1 MRIIERDITHKL
13 LDWKKSRGRKPLI
26 IKGARQIGKS
36 WAVED
41 FGKRYYNY
49 VAVFNF
55 DRKRELKE
63 IFEKTKDPSRL
74 LHELSFFTDVPLLP
88 RKTLI
93 FFDEI
98 QECKDALNSLKY
110 FCEDAPEYHIIAA
123 GSLLGVAI
131 NEGDFSFPVGKVN
144 FMQMYPV
151 SFKEFLRA
159 SEPVLFKQLIGFV
172 GKTEPLPS
180 IVFNKLEEQYHA
192 YQVCGGLPFS
202 ASSMIDGRGIEA
214 VEKVLEEN
222 LMAYEIDF
230 SKHTLQSDIPRIH
243 AIWKS
248 TPEQLS
254 RENNKFVYRV
264 VREGARA
271 REYETALRWLV
282 DAGMIYQVKLC
293 EKPYFPLGFY
303 ENSSAFKVYMLDIA
317 LLRKLAKLPAEIFVT
332 SSNLFTEFKG
342 AIAENF
348 VLTSLLAQGFDV
360 PNYWTLQGNKAEV
373 DFLIVDGLSVV
384 PIEVK
389 SDKRISGKSFAEYD
403 KKYNPDLRVR
413 FSMNN
418 IKKDGNLLNLPV
430 FMADW
435 IEYYLEN
442 RKKRYHAQT
451 QIKNTRR
458 G

>member
-1 MRIIERDITHKL
+1 METIERDVTQQL
-13 LDWKKSRGRKPLI
+13 LAWKNSSERKPLI
-26 IKGARQIGKS
+26 VRGARQIGKS

-41 FGKRYYNY
+41 FGKRYYEHL
-49 VAVFNF
+49 AVFNF
-55 DRKRELKE
+55 DRKRELAE
-63 IFEKTKDPSRL
+63 VFGKTKEPSRL
-74 LHELSFFTDVPLLP
+74 IHELAFFTEVPLLP
-88 RKTLI
+88 EKTLL

-98 QECKDALNSLKY
+98 QECKEALNALKY

-131 NEGDFSFPVGKVN
+131 NEGNFSFPVGKVN
-144 FMQMYPV
+144 FLQMFPV
-151 SFKEFLRA
+151 SFKEYLRA
-159 SEPVLFKQLIGFV
+159 ADAVLFRQLDSLAG
-172 GKTEPLPS
+172 GEEPLPTV
-180 IVFNKLEEQYHA
+180 VFNRAEEYYHA
-192 YQVCGGLPFS
+192 YQVCGGLPLS
-202 ASSMIDGRGIEA
+202 ARSMIWGKGIET

-230 SKHTLQSDIPRIH
+230 SNHALKTDIPKIH

-271 REYETALRWLV
+271 REYENALQWLV

-293 EKPYFPLGFY
+293 EKPELPLSFY
-303 ENSSAFKVYMLDIA
+303 ENSSAFKVYLLDIG
-317 LLRKLAKLPAEIFVT
+317 LLRKLSKLPAEIFV
-332 SSNLFTEFKG
+332 SASQLFTEFKG
-342 AIAENF
+342 AVAENF
-348 VLTSLLAQGFDV
+348 VLTSLLAQGFAM

-373 DFLIVDGLSVV
+373 DFLIAKGLTVI

-389 SDKRISGKSFAEYD
+389 SDRRISGKSFAEYD
-403 KKYNPDLRVR
+403 KKYHPDLRIR

-418 IKKDGNLLNLPV
+418 IKKDGNLLNLPI

-435 IEYYLEN
+435 VGRYL
-442 RKKRYHAQT
+442 
-451 QIKNTRR
+451 
-458 G
+458 

>member
-1 MRIIERDITHKL
+1 METIERDVTQQL
-13 LDWKKSRGRKPLI
+13 LAWKNSSDRKPLI
-26 IKGARQIGKS
+26 VRGARQIGKS

-41 FGKRYYNY
+41 FGKRYYEHL
-49 VAVFNF
+49 AVFNF
-55 DRKRELKE
+55 DRKRELAE
-63 IFEKTKDPSRL
+63 VFGKTKEPSRL
-74 LHELSFFTDVPLLP
+74 IRELAFFTEVPLLP
-88 RKTLI
+88 EKTLL

-98 QECKDALNSLKY
+98 QECKEALNALKY

-131 NEGDFSFPVGKVN
+131 NEGNFSFPVGKVN
-144 FMQMYPV
+144 FLQMFPV
-151 SFKEFLRA
+151 SFKEYLRA
-159 SEPVLFKQLIGFV
+159 ADAVLFRQLDSLAG
-172 GKTEPLPS
+172 GEEPLPTV
-180 IVFNKLEEQYHA
+180 VFNRAEEYYHA
-192 YQVCGGLPFS
+192 YQVCGGLPLS
-202 ASSMIDGRGIEA
+202 ARSMIWGKGIET

-230 SKHTLQSDIPRIH
+230 SKHALKTDIPKIH

-271 REYETALRWLV
+271 REYENALQWLV

-293 EKPYFPLGFY
+293 EKPELPLSFY
-303 ENSSAFKVYMLDIA
+303 ENSSAFKVYLLDIG
-317 LLRKLAKLPAEIFVT
+317 LLRKLSKLPAEIFV
-332 SSNLFTEFKG
+332 SASQLFTEFKG
-342 AIAENF
+342 AMAENF
-348 VLTSLLAQGFDV
+348 VLTSLLAQGFAM

-373 DFLIVDGLSVV
+373 DFLIAKGLTVI

-389 SDKRISGKSFAEYD
+389 SDRRISGKSFAEYD
-403 KKYNPDLRVR
+403 KKYHPDLRIR

-418 IKKDGNLLNLPV
+418 IKKDGNLRNLPI

-435 IEYYLEN
+435 VGSYLV
-442 RKKRYHAQT
+442 
-451 QIKNTRR
+451 

>member
-1 MRIIERDITHKL
+1 METIERDVTQQL
-13 LDWKKSRGRKPLI
+13 LAWKNSSDRKPLI
-26 IKGARQIGKS
+26 VRGARQIGKS

-41 FGKRYYNY
+41 FGKRYYEHL
-49 VAVFNF
+49 AVFNF
-55 DRKRELKE
+55 DRKRELAE
-63 IFEKTKDPSRL
+63 VFEKTKEPSRL
-74 LHELSFFTDVPLLP
+74 IHELAFFTEVPLLP
-88 RKTLI
+88 EKTLL

-98 QECKDALNSLKY
+98 QECKEALNALKY

-131 NEGDFSFPVGKVN
+131 NEGNFSFPVGKVN
-144 FMQMYPV
+144 FLQMFPV
-151 SFKEFLRA
+151 SFKEYLRA
-159 SEPVLFKQLIGFV
+159 ADAVLFRQLDSLAG
-172 GKTEPLPS
+172 GEEPLPMV
-180 IVFNKLEEQYHA
+180 VFNRAEEYYHA
-192 YQVCGGLPFS
+192 YQVCGGLPLS
-202 ASSMIDGRGIEA
+202 ARSMIWGKGIEM

-230 SKHTLQSDIPRIH
+230 SKHALKTDIPKIH

-271 REYETALRWLV
+271 REYENALQWLV

-293 EKPYFPLGFY
+293 EKPELPLSFY
-303 ENSSAFKVYMLDIA
+303 ENSSAFKVYLLDIG
-317 LLRKLAKLPAEIFVT
+317 LLRKLSKLPAEIFV
-332 SSNLFTEFKG
+332 SASQLFTEFKG
-342 AIAENF
+342 AVAENF
-348 VLTSLLAQGFDV
+348 VLTSLLAQGFAM

-373 DFLIVDGLSVV
+373 DFLIAKGLTVI

-389 SDKRISGKSFAEYD
+389 SDRRISGKSFAEYD
-403 KKYNPDLRVR
+403 KKYHPDLRIR

-418 IKKDGNLLNLPV
+418 IKKDGNLLNLPI

-435 IEYYLEN
+435 VGSYLV
-442 RKKRYHAQT
+442 
-451 QIKNTRR
+451 

>member
-1 MRIIERDITHKL
+1 MPKNEIGISMETIERDVTQQL
-13 LDWKKSRGRKPLI
+13 LAWKNSSERKPLI
-26 IKGARQIGKS
+26 VRGARQIGKS

-41 FGKRYYNY
+41 FGKQYYEHL
-49 VAVFNF
+49 AVFNF
-55 DRKRELKE
+55 DRKRELAE
-63 IFEKTKDPSRL
+63 VFEKTKEPSRL
-74 LHELSFFTDVPLLP
+74 IHELAFFTEVPLLP
-88 RKTLI
+88 KKTLL

-98 QECKDALNSLKY
+98 QECKEALNALKY

-131 NEGDFSFPVGKVN
+131 NEGNFSFPVGKVN
-144 FMQMYPV
+144 FLQMFPV
-151 SFKEFLRA
+151 SFKEYLRA
-159 SEPVLFKQLIGFV
+159 ADAVLFRQLDSLAG
-172 GKTEPLPS
+172 GEEPLPTV
-180 IVFNKLEEQYHA
+180 VFNRAEEYYHA
-192 YQVCGGLPFS
+192 YQVCGGLPLS
-202 ASSMIDGRGIEA
+202 ARSMIWGKGIET

-230 SKHTLQSDIPRIH
+230 SKHALKTDIPKIH

-271 REYETALRWLV
+271 REYENALQWLV

-293 EKPYFPLGFY
+293 EKPELPLSFY
-303 ENSSAFKVYMLDIA
+303 ENSSAFKVYLLDIG
-317 LLRKLAKLPAEIFVT
+317 LLRKLSKLPAEIFV
-332 SSNLFTEFKG
+332 SASQLFTEFKG
-342 AIAENF
+342 AVAENF
-348 VLTSLLAQGFDV
+348 VLTSLLAQGFDM

-373 DFLIVDGLSVV
+373 DFLIAKGLTVI

-389 SDKRISGKSFAEYD
+389 SDRRISGKSFAEYD
-403 KKYNPDLRVR
+403 KKYHPDLRIR

-418 IKKDGNLLNLPV
+418 IKKDGNLLNLPI

-435 IEYYLEN
+435 VGSYL
-442 RKKRYHAQT
+442 
-451 QIKNTRR
+451 
-458 G
+458 

>member
-1 MRIIERDITHKL
+1 METIERDVTRQL
-13 LDWKKSRGRKPLI
+13 LDWKNSTDRKPLI
-26 IKGARQIGKS
+26 VSGARQIGKS

-41 FGKRYYNY
+41 FGKRYYEHL
-49 VAVFNF
+49 AVFNF
-55 DRKRELKE
+55 DRKRELAE
-63 IFEKTKDPSRL
+63 VFEKTKDPSRVIQ
-74 LHELSFFTDVPLLP
+74 ELAFFTEVPLLP
-88 RKTLI
+88 EKTLL

-98 QECKDALNSLKY
+98 QECKEALNALKY

-131 NEGDFSFPVGKVN
+131 NEGNFSFPVGKVN
-144 FMQMYPV
+144 FWQMFPV
-151 SFKEFLRA
+151 SFKEYLRA
-159 SEPVLFKQLIGFV
+159 ADAKLFNQLSEFQG
-172 GKTEPLPS
+172 TTTPLPT
-180 IVFNKLEEQYHA
+180 IVFNEAEAYYHA
-192 YQVCGGLPFS
+192 YQVCGGLPLS
-202 ASSMIDGRGIEA
+202 ARSMIWGKGIDV

-230 SKHTLQSDIPRIH
+230 SKHALKTDIPRIH

-271 REYETALRWLV
+271 REYENALQWLV

-293 EKPYFPLGFY
+293 EKPELPLSFY
-303 ENSSAFKVYMLDIA
+303 ENSSAFKVYLLDIG
-317 LLRKLAKLPAEIFVT
+317 LLRKLSKLPAEIFVSAT
-332 SSNLFTEFKG
+332 QLFTEFKG
-342 AIAENF
+342 AVAENF
-348 VLTSLLAQGFDV
+348 VLTSLLAQGFDM

-373 DFLIVDGLSVV
+373 DFLVANGLSVV

-389 SDKRISGKSFAEYD
+389 SDRRISGKSFAEYD
-403 KKYNPDLRVR
+403 KKYHPDLRIR

-418 IKKDGNLLNLPV
+418 IKRDGNLLNLPI

-435 IEYYLEN
+435 MGSYLEVKQ
-442 RKKRYHAQT
+442 RLFEASTSH
-451 QIKNTRR
+451 
-458 G
+458 

>member
-1 MRIIERDITHKL
+1 METIERDVTQQL
-13 LDWKKSRGRKPLI
+13 LAWKNSSDRKPLI
-26 IKGARQIGKS
+26 VRGARQIGKS

-41 FGKRYYNY
+41 FGKRYYEHL
-49 VAVFNF
+49 AVFNF
-55 DRKRELKE
+55 DRKRELAE
-63 IFEKTKDPSRL
+63 VFGKTKEPSRL
-74 LHELSFFTDVPLLP
+74 IHELAFFTEVPLLP
-88 RKTLI
+88 EKTLL

-98 QECKDALNSLKY
+98 QECKEALNALKY

-131 NEGDFSFPVGKVN
+131 NEGNFSFPVGKVN
-144 FMQMYPV
+144 FLQMFPV
-151 SFKEFLRA
+151 SFKEYLRA
-159 SEPVLFKQLIGFV
+159 ADAVLFRQLDSLAG
-172 GKTEPLPS
+172 GEESLPTV
-180 IVFNKLEEQYHA
+180 VFNRAEEYYHA
-192 YQVCGGLPFS
+192 YQVCGGLPLS
-202 ASSMIDGRGIEA
+202 ARSMIWGKGIET

-230 SKHTLQSDIPRIH
+230 SKHALKTDIPKIH

-271 REYETALRWLV
+271 REYENALQWLV

-293 EKPYFPLGFY
+293 EKPELPLSFY
-303 ENSSAFKVYMLDIA
+303 ENSSAFKVYLLDIG
-317 LLRKLAKLPAEIFVT
+317 LLRKLSKLPAEIFV
-332 SSNLFTEFKG
+332 SASQLFTEFKG
-342 AIAENF
+342 AVAENF
-348 VLTSLLAQGFDV
+348 VLTSLLAQGFAM

-373 DFLIVDGLSVV
+373 DFLIAKGLTVI

-389 SDKRISGKSFAEYD
+389 SDRRISGKSFAEYD
-403 KKYNPDLRVR
+403 KKYHPDLRIR

-418 IKKDGNLLNLPV
+418 IKKDGNLLNLPI

-435 IEYYLEN
+435 VGSYL
-442 RKKRYHAQT
+442 
-451 QIKNTRR
+451 
-458 G
+458 

>member
-1 MRIIERDITHKL
+1 MEIIERDITQKL
-13 LDWKKSRGRKPLI
+13 LAWKNEPDRKPLI
-26 IKGARQIGKS
+26 IRGARQIGKS

-41 FGKRYYNY
+41 FGKRYYEHL
-49 VAVFNF
+49 AVFNF
-55 DRKRELKE
+55 DRKRELAE
-63 IFEKTKDPSRL
+63 VFEKTKDPSRIIQ
-74 LHELSFFTDVPLLP
+74 ELAFFTDVPLLP
-88 RKTLI
+88 EKTLL

-98 QECKDALNSLKY
+98 QECKEALNALKY

-131 NEGDFSFPVGKVN
+131 NEGNFSFPVGKVN
-144 FMQMYPV
+144 FLQMFPV
-151 SFKEFLRA
+151 SFKEYLRA
-159 SEPVLFKQLIGFV
+159 ADIRLYNQLNDFQENTDHLPTILFNEAELH
-172 GKTEPLPS
+172 
-180 IVFNKLEEQYHA
+180 YHS
-192 YQVCGGLPFS
+192 YQVCGGLPMS
-202 ASSMIDGRGIEA
+202 ARSMIWGKGVDA

-230 SKHTLQSDIPRIH
+230 SKHALKTDIPRIH

-271 REYETALRWLV
+271 REYENALQWLV

-293 EKPYFPLGFY
+293 EKPELPLSFY
-303 ENSSAFKVYMLDIA
+303 EDSSAFKVYLLDIG
-317 LLRKLAKLPAEIFVT
+317 LLRKLSKLPAEIFINAT
-332 SSNLFTEFKG
+332 HLFTEFKG
-342 AIAENF
+342 AVAENF
-348 VLTSLLAQGFDV
+348 VLTSLLAQGFDI

-373 DFLIVDGLSVV
+373 DFLIAKGLSVV

-389 SDKRISGKSFAEYD
+389 SDKRISGKSFAEYN
-403 KKYNPDLRVR
+403 KKYHPDLRIR

-418 IKKDGNLLNLPV
+418 IKKDGNLLNLPI

-435 IEYYLEN
+435 VGRYLN
-442 RKKRYHAQT
+442 
-451 QIKNTRR
+451 
-458 G
+458 

>member
-1 MRIIERDITHKL
+1 METIERDVTQQL
-13 LDWKKSRGRKPLI
+13 LAWKSSSDRKPLI
-26 IKGARQIGKS
+26 VRGARQIGKS

-41 FGKRYYNY
+41 FGKRYYEHL
-49 VAVFNF
+49 AVFNF
-55 DRKRELKE
+55 DRKRELAE
-63 IFEKTKDPSRL
+63 VFGKTKEPSRL
-74 LHELSFFTDVPLLP
+74 IHELAFFTEVPLLP
-88 RKTLI
+88 EKTLL

-98 QECKDALNSLKY
+98 QECKEALNALKY

-131 NEGDFSFPVGKVN
+131 NEGNFSFPVGKVN
-144 FMQMYPV
+144 FLQMFPV
-151 SFKEFLRA
+151 SFKEYLRA
-159 SEPVLFKQLIGFV
+159 ADAVLFRQLDSLAG
-172 GKTEPLPS
+172 GEEPLPTV
-180 IVFNKLEEQYHA
+180 VFNRAEEYYHA
-192 YQVCGGLPFS
+192 YQVCGGLPLS
-202 ASSMIDGRGIEA
+202 ARSMIWGKGIET

-230 SKHTLQSDIPRIH
+230 SKHALKTDIPKIH

-271 REYETALRWLV
+271 REYENALQWLV

-293 EKPYFPLGFY
+293 EKPELPLSFY
-303 ENSSAFKVYMLDIA
+303 ENSSAFKVYLLDIG
-317 LLRKLAKLPAEIFVT
+317 LLRKLSKLPAEIFV
-332 SSNLFTEFKG
+332 SASQLFTEFKG
-342 AIAENF
+342 AVAENF
-348 VLTSLLAQGFDV
+348 VLTSLLAQGFDM

-373 DFLIVDGLSVV
+373 DFLIAKGLTVI

-389 SDKRISGKSFAEYD
+389 SDRRISGKSFAEYD
-403 KKYNPDLRVR
+403 KKYHPDLRIR

-418 IKKDGNLLNLPV
+418 IKKDGNLLNLPI

-435 IEYYLEN
+435 VGSYL
-442 RKKRYHAQT
+442 
-451 QIKNTRR
+451 
-458 G
+458 

>member
-1 MRIIERDITHKL
+1 METIERDVTQQL
-13 LDWKKSRGRKPLI
+13 LAWKNSSDRKPLI
-26 IKGARQIGKS
+26 VRGARQIGKS

-41 FGKRYYNY
+41 FGKRYYEHL
-49 VAVFNF
+49 AVFNF
-55 DRKRELKE
+55 DRKRELAE
-63 IFEKTKDPSRL
+63 VFGKTKEPSRII
-74 LHELSFFTDVPLLP
+74 HELAFFTEVPLLP
-88 RKTLI
+88 EKTLI

-98 QECKDALNSLKY
+98 QECKEALNALKY

-131 NEGDFSFPVGKVN
+131 NEGNFSFPVGKVN
-144 FMQMYPV
+144 FLQMFPV
-151 SFKEFLRA
+151 SFKEYLRA
-159 SEPVLFKQLIGFV
+159 ANAVLFRQLDSLAG
-172 GKTEPLPS
+172 GEEPLPTV
-180 IVFNKLEEQYHA
+180 VFNRAEEYYHA
-192 YQVCGGLPFS
+192 YQVCGGLPLS
-202 ASSMIDGRGIEA
+202 ARSMIWGKGIET

-230 SKHTLQSDIPRIH
+230 SKHALKTDIPKIH

-271 REYETALRWLV
+271 REYENALQWLV

-293 EKPYFPLGFY
+293 EKPELPLSFY
-303 ENSSAFKVYMLDIA
+303 ENSSAFKVYLLDIG
-317 LLRKLAKLPAEIFVT
+317 LLRKLSKLPAEIFV
-332 SSNLFTEFKG
+332 SASQLFTEFKG
-342 AIAENF
+342 AVAENF
-348 VLTSLLAQGFDV
+348 VLTSLLAQGFAM

-373 DFLIVDGLSVV
+373 DFLVADGLSVV

-389 SDKRISGKSFAEYD
+389 SDRRISGKSFAEYD
-403 KKYNPDLRVR
+403 KKYHPDLRIR

-418 IKKDGNLLNLPV
+418 IKKDGNLLNLPI

-435 IEYYLEN
+435 VGSYLV
-442 RKKRYHAQT
+442 
-451 QIKNTRR
+451 

>member
-1 MRIIERDITHKL
+1 METIERDVTQQL
-13 LDWKKSRGRKPLI
+13 LAWKNSSDRKPLI
-26 IKGARQIGKS
+26 VRGARQIGKS

-41 FGKRYYNY
+41 FGKRYYEHL
-49 VAVFNF
+49 AVFNF
-55 DRKRELKE
+55 DRKRELAE
-63 IFEKTKDPSRL
+63 VFEKTKEPSRL
-74 LHELSFFTDVPLLP
+74 IHELAFFTEVPLLP
-88 RKTLI
+88 EKTLL

-98 QECKDALNSLKY
+98 QECKEALNALKY

-131 NEGDFSFPVGKVN
+131 NEGNFSFPVGKVN
-144 FMQMYPV
+144 FLQMFPV
-151 SFKEFLRA
+151 SFKEYLRA
-159 SEPVLFKQLIGFV
+159 ADAVLFRQLDSLAG
-172 GKTEPLPS
+172 GEEPLPTV
-180 IVFNKLEEQYHA
+180 VFNRAEEYYHA
-192 YQVCGGLPFS
+192 YQVCGGLPLS
-202 ASSMIDGRGIEA
+202 ARSMIWGKGIET

-230 SKHTLQSDIPRIH
+230 SKHALKTDIPKIH

-271 REYETALRWLV
+271 REYENALQWLV
-282 DAGMIYQVKLC
+282 DTGMIYQVKLC
-293 EKPYFPLGFY
+293 EKPELPLSFY
-303 ENSSAFKVYMLDIA
+303 ENSSAFKVYLLDIG
-317 LLRKLAKLPAEIFVT
+317 LLRKLSKLPAEIFV
-332 SSNLFTEFKG
+332 SASQLFTEFKG
-342 AIAENF
+342 AVAENF
-348 VLTSLLAQGFDV
+348 VLTSLLAQGFAM

-373 DFLIVDGLSVV
+373 DFLVADGLSVV

-389 SDKRISGKSFAEYD
+389 SDRRISGKSFAEYD
-403 KKYNPDLRVR
+403 KKYHPDLRIR

-418 IKKDGNLLNLPV
+418 IKKDGNLLNLPI

-435 IEYYLEN
+435 VGSYLV
-442 RKKRYHAQT
+442 
-451 QIKNTRR
+451 

>member
-1 MRIIERDITHKL
+1 MEFIERDITQKL
-13 LDWKKSRGRKPLI
+13 MAWKSDPDRKPLI
-26 IKGARQIGKS
+26 VRGARQIGKS
-36 WAVED
+36 WVVED
-41 FGKRYYNY
+41 FGKRYYEHL
-49 VAVFNF
+49 AVFNF
-55 DRKRELKE
+55 DRRRELAE
-63 IFEKTKDPSRL
+63 IFEKTKDPSRII
-74 LHELSFFTDVPLLP
+74 HELTFFTEAPLLP
-88 RKTLI
+88 EKTLI

-98 QECKDALNSLKY
+98 QECKDALNALKY
-110 FCEDAPEYHIIAA
+110 FCEDTPEYHIIAA

-131 NEGDFSFPVGKVN
+131 NEGNYSFPVGKVN
-144 FMQMYPV
+144 FLQMFPV
-151 SFKEFLRA
+151 SFKEYLRA
-159 SEPVLFKQLIGFV
+159 SDVVLFGQLADFIGL
-172 GKTEPLPS
+172 TNPLPNV
-180 IVFNKLEEQYHA
+180 VFNRAEERYHA
-192 YQVCGGLPFS
+192 YQVCGGLPLS
-202 ASSMIDGRGIEA
+202 ARSMIGGKGIEA

-230 SKHTLQSDIPRIH
+230 SKHALQADIPRIH

-271 REYETALRWLV
+271 REYEKALQWLV

-293 EKPYFPLGFY
+293 EKPELPLSFY

-317 LLRKLAKLPAEIFVT
+317 LLRKLAKLPAEIFVS

-342 AIAENF
+342 ALAENF

-373 DFLIVDGLSVV
+373 DFLVADGLSVV

-389 SDKRISGKSFAEYD
+389 SDRRISGKSFAEYD
-403 KKYNPDLRVR
+403 KKYHPDLRIR

-418 IKKDGNLLNLPV
+418 IKKDGNLLNLPI

-435 IEYYLEN
+435 VGSYLN
-442 RKKRYHAQT
+442 KK
-451 QIKNTRR
+451 
-458 G
+458 